1 MNGGTP
7 SPARN
12 ALGTVMES
20 TVSFSVCEALSVGRR
35 WFRSPDITTPSP
47 YGLHDGQSGGAATP
61 AGRAIHPVGSR
72 RLVRATAALARLRG
86 RKLDP
91 PKRTARHGRLPPL
104 PPFFLSAFRRKL
116 AEKKVRVAVFNRF
129 SDECV

>member
-47 YGLHDGQSGGAATP
+47 YGLHDSQSGGAATP

-91 PKRTARHGRLPPL
+91 KRTARHGRLPPL

-116 AEKKVRVAVFNRF
+116 AEKKVRVVVFNRF
-129 SDECV
+129 SDGCV